1 MPRTLNKFECIN
13 IVKQTTSVFFS
24 FLKIN
29 CNIFVSK
36 LCRIMKILFRRHFQ
50 LEIIERPFLMGFN
63 ICPLSVIGWFFSEL
77 WPSVLTC
84 LFVGILLEFSIH
96 VKQQTKRNKMQI
108 GRADAKVAR
117 SFLIRKSNETGLR
130 GAIGRGLSH
139 GIIIIIDR

>member
-1 MPRTLNKFECIN
+1 M
-13 IVKQTTSVFFS
+13 VFF
-24 FLKIN
+24 
-29 CNIFVSK
+29 
-36 LCRIMKILFRRHFQ
+36 
-50 LEIIERPFLMGFN
+50 LELG
-63 ICPLSVIGWFFSEL
+63 
-77 WPSVLTC
+77 PSVLTC